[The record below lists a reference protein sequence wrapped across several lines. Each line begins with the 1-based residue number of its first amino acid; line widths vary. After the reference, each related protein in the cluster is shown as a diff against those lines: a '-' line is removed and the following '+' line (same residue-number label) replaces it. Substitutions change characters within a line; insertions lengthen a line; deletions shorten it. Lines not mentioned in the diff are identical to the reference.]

1 MKTLLKTLVIGIML
15 FTLTASCATTLKVSP
30 ANNVVVTKVH
40 KPRVVVHKNVRYYR
54 NNGVWYVK
62 KNRRYVKVTAPV
74 GVRVSTLPT
83 GYRIV
88 KVRGVRYYKHK
99 GVFYKKS
106 GRTFVVVNV

>member
-15 FTLTASCATTLKVSP
+15 FTLTASCATTVRVHP
-30 ANNVVVTKVH
+30 ANKVAVAKVH

-54 NNGVWYVK
+54 SNGVWYVK

-74 GVRVSTLPT
+74 GLRISTLPN
-83 GYRIV
+83 GYRTV